1 MKKLNKEN
9 MLELLIK
16 EETKKALKEAD
27 LTRDQLN
34 ADSINTRTGEVA
46 RQLVQM
52 VLEKIANEVD
62 GLEDELGRH
71 YGINVS
77 RDLLERKILV
87 KLVNMLK

>member
-1 MKKLNKEN
+1 